1 MTATHANL
9 SEQQAW
15 KTIFVAEIDSSLIFS
30 MVEYSDGQLD
40 ILRNGQSISP
50 NPWPG
55 TELIN
60 CVSAFQKVSRLAAAA
75 HTPQQH

>member
-1 MTATHANL
+1 MTTSRANL

-15 KTIFVAEIDSSLIFS
+15 KTIFVSEIDSSLSFS

-40 ILRNGQSISP
+40 ILRNGRSISA

-55 TELIN
+55 EELIN

-75 HTPQQH
+75 HTQQQH

>member
-1 MTATHANL
+1 MTTTHANL

-40 ILRNGQSISP
+40 ILRNGQSISS

-75 HTPQQH
+75 HTQHQQ